1 MLMRGNESAQGGIY
15 WNRNCFLSG
24 KRCRKWKEKAGMA
37 NITIDGVTKEYPD
50 GLKYEV
56 IATEYQ
62 QQYDNMIA
70 LVLEN
75 GKIRELI
82 KPGT

>member
-1 MLMRGNESAQGGIY
+1 
-15 WNRNCFLSG
+15 
-24 KRCRKWKEKAGMA
+24 MA

-75 GKIRELI
+75 GRS
-82 KPGT
+82 GN

>member
-1 MLMRGNESAQGGIY
+1 
-15 WNRNCFLSG
+15 
-24 KRCRKWKEKAGMA
+24 MA

-56 IATEYQ
+56 IASEYQ

-75 GKIRELI
+75 GTDQA
-82 KPGT
+82 GT